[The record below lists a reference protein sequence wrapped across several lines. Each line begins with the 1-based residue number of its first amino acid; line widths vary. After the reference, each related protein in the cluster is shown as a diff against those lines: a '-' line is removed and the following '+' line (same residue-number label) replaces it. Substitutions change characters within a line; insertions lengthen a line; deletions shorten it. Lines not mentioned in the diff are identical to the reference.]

1 MWIFKNFGH
10 TRLNNRGPAVYYLIF
25 TTQVGRKFPE
35 YIHQCTLHTL
45 LHRQNIFHVLWH
57 PLNFFCFKVQK
68 SFWLR
73 PTTKPWKMSRYFPK
87 NWSLLLVLCCR
98 SFWTQHL
105 DFEEISFRPPTRVSI
120 QTVSQKW
127 LISAK
132 KKSLFRSL
140 CSTFNDLE
148 KFNEL
153 KTLNPYIYNT
163 FSFNFF
169 KNLFTHCAILLLKNN
184 MELIEEET
192 AWNNCS
198 IILIPFNRRVTS
210 NSNDSTKMLICS
222 LGLWEI
228 I

>member
-1 MWIFKNFGH
+1 M
-10 TRLNNRGPAVYYLIF
+10 
-25 TTQVGRKFPE
+25 
-35 YIHQCTLHTL
+35 

-153 KTLNPYIYNT
+153 KTHTYIILFHLIFLKIYSPT
-163 FSFNFF
+163 VQFSCSKTIWNWLRKKQLETTAQSFWYHSTDVS
-169 KNLFTHCAILLLKNN
+169 LPIPMILQKCWFAVCLALKNIKN
-184 MELIEEET
+184 YVLFLK
-192 AWNNCS
+192 
-198 IILIPFNRRVTS
+198 ILWIFF
-210 NSNDSTKMLICS
+210 M
-222 LGLWEI
+222 GLTV
-228 I
+228 

>member
-1 MWIFKNFGH
+1 M
-10 TRLNNRGPAVYYLIF
+10 
-25 TTQVGRKFPE
+25 
-35 YIHQCTLHTL
+35 

-57 PLNFFCFKVQK
+57 LLNFFCFKVQK
-68 SFWLR
+68 SFWRR

-105 DFEEISFRPPTRVSI
+105 DFEKISFRPPTCVSI

-153 KTLNPYIYNT
+153 KTHTYMI
-163 FSFNFF
+163 FFISFFF
-169 KNLFTHCAILLLKNN
+169 KFIHPLWNSLAQKQYGIDWGRNSLKQLLNHFDTIQQTCHFQFQWFYKNVD
-184 MELIEEET
+184 L
-192 AWNNCS
+192 
-198 IILIPFNRRVTS
+198 
-210 NSNDSTKMLICS
+210 
-222 LGLWEI
+222 
-228 I
+228 